1 MTTKNTEIFLELLRS
16 GVWGLPIHLSKPP
29 DDWHTIYNMS
39 KKQSVQAVV
48 FDGVQKLPK
57 AFIPPKELVLEWYG
71 ITMRTEKISEAH
83 ERDLVSLIKFLSD
96 CNIDN
101 RLMKGQ
107 GCASFYPKPWHR
119 QSGDIDLFVGER
131 QYNKAQDLIRNHG
144 VKIEKESVYDVH
156 FTWGKT
162 IVEMHKWETFFYYPF
177 VNRRLQS
184 ICRKEEWNKSIVVNI
199 GDQPIALFNAT
210 FNAFY
215 IFVHLYHHFLQVG
228 IGLRQICDWM
238 LWMKHQE
245 AHIDWER
252 LHIYVQ
258 EIDAERPWKAF
269 YGLTAEH
276 LGLRLTVVPK
286 WMQQY
291 SQKDVDFILED
302 VFSVGNFG
310 KYGDSIQKR
319 SFGGGF
325 LANIASFGALTKR
338 LIRVSRFGPCEVVS
352 YPLWRIFCDR
362 AMFSRYLTQ
371 KSVKV

>member
-1 MTTKNTEIFLELLRS
+1 MTKNTEIFLELLRS

-71 ITMRTEKISEAH
+71 VTMRTEKISEAH

-245 AHIDWER
+245 VYIDWER
-252 LHIYVQ
+252 LHRYVQ
-258 EIDAERPWKAF
+258 EIDAERAWKAF

-276 LGLRLTVVPK
+276 LGPRLTVVPK

-319 SFGGGF
+319 SFGGGI

-362 AMFSRYLTQ
+362 TMLSRYLTQ
-371 KSVKV
+371 KNVKV

>member
-1 MTTKNTEIFLELLRS
+1 MTKNTEIFLELLRS

-96 CNIDN
+96 CKIDN

-252 LHIYVQ
+252 LHRYVE
-258 EIDAERPWKAF
+258 EIDAERAWKAF

-362 AMFSRYLTQ
+362 TMLSRYLTQ
-371 KSVKV
+371 KNVKV

>member
-1 MTTKNTEIFLELLRS
+1 MTKNTEIFLELLRS

-71 ITMRTEKISEAH
+71 VTMRTEKISEAH

-245 AHIDWER
+245 VYIDWER
-252 LHIYVQ
+252 LHRYVQ
-258 EIDAERPWKAF
+258 EIDAERAWKAF

-319 SFGGGF
+319 SFGGGI

-362 AMFSRYLTQ
+362 TMLSRYLTQ
-371 KSVKV
+371 KNVKV

>member
-1 MTTKNTEIFLELLRS
+1 MTKNTEIFLELLRS

-276 LGLRLTVVPK
+276 LGLRLTVVLK

>member
-1 MTTKNTEIFLELLRS
+1 MTKNTEIFLELLRS

-71 ITMRTEKISEAH
+71 VTMRTEKISEAH
-83 ERDLVSLIKFLSD
+83 ESDLVSLIKFLSD

-131 QYNKAQDLIRNHG
+131 QYNKAQDLIMNHG

-245 AHIDWER
+245 VYIDWER
-252 LHIYVQ
+252 LHRYVQ
-258 EIDAERPWKAF
+258 EIDAERAWKAF

-319 SFGGGF
+319 SFGGGI

-362 AMFSRYLTQ
+362 TMLSRYLTQ
-371 KSVKV
+371 KNVKV

>member
-1 MTTKNTEIFLELLRS
+1 MTKNTKFFLELLRS
-16 GVWGLPIHLSKPP
+16 GVWGLPLHLSKPP

-71 ITMRTEKISEAH
+71 ITIRTEKISEAH

-119 QSGDIDLFVGER
+119 QSGDIDLFVGEK

-144 VKIEKESVYDVH
+144 VKIEKEGVYDVH

-199 GDQPIALFNAT
+199 GGQPIALFNAT
-210 FNAFY
+210 FNVFY

-245 AHIDWER
+245 AYIDWER
-252 LHIYVQ
+252 LHRYVQ
-258 EIDAERPWKAF
+258 EIDAERAWKAF

-302 VFSVGNFG
+302 VFCVGNFG

-371 KSVKV
+371 KNVKV

>member
-1 MTTKNTEIFLELLRS
+1 MTKNTEIFLELLHS

>member
-1 MTTKNTEIFLELLRS
+1 MTKNTEIFLELLRS

-319 SFGGGF
+319 SFGGGI

-362 AMFSRYLTQ
+362 TMLSRYLTQ
-371 KSVKV
+371 KNVKV

>member
-1 MTTKNTEIFLELLRS
+1 MTKNTEIFLELLRS

-245 AHIDWER
+245 VYIDWER
-252 LHIYVQ
+252 LHRYVQ
-258 EIDAERPWKAF
+258 EIDAERAWKAF

-319 SFGGGF
+319 SFGGGI

-362 AMFSRYLTQ
+362 TMLSRYLTQ
-371 KSVKV
+371 KNVKV

>member
-1 MTTKNTEIFLELLRS
+1 MTKNTEIFLELLRS

-48 FDGVQKLPK
+48 FDGVQKIPK

-71 ITMRTEKISEAH
+71 VTMRTEKISEAH

-245 AHIDWER
+245 VYIDWER
-252 LHIYVQ
+252 LHRYVQ
-258 EIDAERPWKAF
+258 EIDAERAWKAF

-319 SFGGGF
+319 SFGGGI

-362 AMFSRYLTQ
+362 TMLSRYLTQ
-371 KSVKV
+371 KNVKV

>member
-1 MTTKNTEIFLELLRS
+1 MTKNTEIFLELLRS

-71 ITMRTEKISEAH
+71 VTMRTEKISEAH

-131 QYNKAQDLIRNHG
+131 QYNKAQGLIRNHG

-245 AHIDWER
+245 VYIDWER

-310 KYGDSIQKR
+310 MYGDSIQKR
-319 SFGGGF
+319 SFGGGI

-362 AMFSRYLTQ
+362 TMLSRYLTQ
-371 KSVKV
+371 KNVKV

>member
-1 MTTKNTEIFLELLRS
+1 MTKNTEIFLELLRS

>member
-1 MTTKNTEIFLELLRS
+1 MT
-16 GVWGLPIHLSKPP
+16 
-29 DDWHTIYNMS
+29 D
-39 KKQSVQAVV
+39 
-48 FDGVQKLPK
+48 
-57 AFIPPKELVLEWYG
+57 KELVLELLQAGLWGHKVMLAKNPQNWPEIFNIVQQQSVVGVTFSAVQTLPPEQRPEMGMKMNWLGSVYVV
-71 ITMRTEKISEAH
+71 ELHNKQV
-83 ERDLVSLIKFLSD
+83 DNDVVSLFNYLQTKGVAL
-96 CNIDN
+96 

-107 GCASFYPKPWHR
+107 GCAYFYPHPHYR
-119 QSGDIDLFVGER
+119 QSGDIDLFVGEK
-131 QYNKAQDLIRNHG
+131 QYEQAKKLIRNHG
-144 VKIEKESVYDVH
+144 VKIEKESVYDVQ
-156 FTWGKT
+156 FTWGET
-162 IVEMHKWETFFYYPF
+162 IVEMHKWETFFYYPL
-177 VNRRLQS
+177 VNRRLQA

-199 GDQPIALFNAT
+199 GGQPIALFNAT

-245 AHIDWER
+245 ADIDWER
-252 LHIYVQ
+252 LHRYVQ
-258 EIDAERPWKAF
+258 EIDAERAWKAF

-291 SQKDVDFILED
+291 SHKDVDFILED

-362 AMFSRYLTQ
+362 AMFSRYLAP
-371 KSVKV
+371 KDVKV

>member
-1 MTTKNTEIFLELLRS
+1 MTKNTEIFLELLRS

-131 QYNKAQDLIRNHG
+131 QYNKAQGLIRNHG

-362 AMFSRYLTQ
+362 TMLSRYLTQ
-371 KSVKV
+371 KNVKV